1 MTPLARC
8 LTAAVL
14 MMLASAH
21 AAEPP
26 QLLDENA
33 SRSANVLPPPSTEQS
48 PETRAELDLILRLQ
62 DQRTPEQIARIKADA
77 QLTVAGFSGVLG
89 AWCMPVNLPRT
100 QRLLQHLEREAN
112 PIGTKARADFARRRP
127 KFLDERIKPA
137 LEGLDDPCY
146 PSGNGMRGMLYAV
159 VLAELAPDQKE
170 AIFERGREI
179 GWSRVI
185 AGVHYPSDIM
195 AGRVLGV
202 ALARSALAKPGFQ
215 QELAKAK
222 EEFAAARKR

>member
-1 MTPLARC
+1 MMPLVRS
-8 LTAAVL
+8 LTLAVFVAAV
-14 MMLASAH
+14 SAH

-26 QLLDENA
+26 EWLDEKA
-33 SRSANVLPPPSTEQS
+33 ADAARLLPPPSTEKS
-48 PETRAELDLILRLQ
+48 AETRAELDLILRLQ
-62 DQRTPEQIARIKADA
+62 EERTPEQVARIKSDG

-89 AWCMPVNLPRT
+89 AWCMPQNLPRT
-100 QRLLQHLEREAN
+100 QRLLQQLEREAS
-112 PIGTKARADFARRRP
+112 PIGAKARADFGRRRP

-137 LEGLDDPCY
+137 LEGLDDPGY

-159 VLAELAPDQKE
+159 VLAELAPEQKD

-195 AGRVLGV
+195 AGRVLGMT
-202 ALARSALAKPGFQ
+202 LARAALAKPGFQ
-215 QELAKAK
+215 EELAKAK